1 MTMWI
6 ALCALF
12 LVSVVYV
19 FYHRHVRKTTLRFTF
34 PYPPG
39 PKPLPIFGNV
49 RDLTTKEL
57 WLRADKWAKEF
68 GGYPWGFRSFTLCL
82 SSDWYNHTDY

>member
-1 MTMWI
+1 MTMH
-6 ALCALF
+6 LCALF

-19 FYHRHVRKTTLRFTF
+19 FYHKHVRKTSPRFTV

-57 WLRADKWAKEF
+57 WLRAEKWAKEF
-68 GGYPWGFRSFTLCL
+68 GGYPRGFLYAFRLIGITTLIT
-82 SSDWYNHTDY
+82 NHL